1 MFLEL
6 ERALVACMFA
16 KWVAGHFAERH
27 FAERHF
33 AESHFAE
40 RHFAER
46 TICRMD
52 YLPNGLF
59 AERAF
64 FRQDF
69 LKNNEKTK
77 RIFYHKAHVFL
88 SSFPIQ
94 NYILTIVNKK
104 YK

>member
-27 FAERHF
+27 FAE
-33 AESHFAE
+33 SHFAE

-46 TICRMD
+46 TICQMD

-64 FRQDF
+64 CRQDF
-69 LKNNEKTK
+69 LKNNEKTN
-77 RIFYHKAHVFL
+77 VFFL
-88 SSFPIQ
+88 PQSSC
-94 NYILTIVNKK
+94 VS
-104 YK
+104 

>member
-16 KWVAGHFAERH
+16 KWVAGH

-69 LKNNEKTK
+69 LKNNEKTNVFFTTK
-77 RIFYHKAHVFL
+77 LMCFLAHFLLKIIF
-88 SSFPIQ
+88 
-94 NYILTIVNKK
+94 
-104 YK
+104 